1 MSRLPAP
8 PVPTLSYTL
17 PDSGRTIKYRP
28 YLVGDEKLL
37 LFAIENKDPE
47 EIKNAFFKILQE
59 TTFNQLDLSTL
70 SLVDLEA
77 LFIKTRSSSRGEVI
91 PLYFKCKN
99 VIDKPIFNEDGE
111 ITEHKKDECGHVNE
125 IAVDLRGIKLVR
137 TKAKDRIIIDKEKN
151 IGIKLRIPKSAF
163 IDYFMSKDGG
173 ISTKPYDLIMGAVME
188 YIDSVWIDEEVI
200 PAHEIPKAEL
210 KAWLEQLTRYQ
221 FDDIKK
227 FIENPS
233 YLKLDVHYEC
243 ENCGHTE
250 TFEVRRLAD
259 FLT

>member
-1 MSRLPAP
+1 MSRLPTP

-17 PDSGRTIKYRP
+17 PDSGRIVKYRP

-47 EIKNAFFKILQE
+47 EIKNAFFKILNE
-59 TTFNQLDLSTL
+59 TTFNQVDLSTL
-70 SLVDLEA
+70 SLIDLEA

-99 VIDKPIFNEDGE
+99 VVEKPIFDEEGE
-111 ITEHKKDECGHVNE
+111 ITSHQTAECGHVNE
-125 IAVDLRGIKLVR
+125 INVDLRNLKLVR
-137 TKAKDRIIIDKEKN
+137 SEVKDKIIIDKENN
-151 IGIKLRIPKSAF
+151 IGMKLRIPKSAF
-163 IDYFMSKDGG
+163 IDYFMAKDTG
-173 ISTKPYDLIMGAVME
+173 ISKPYDLIMGAVIE
-188 YIDSVWIDEEVI
+188 YVDSIWIDEEVI
-200 PAHEIPKAEL
+200 PAHEIPKEEL
-210 KAWLEQLTRYQ
+210 KAWLEQLTRQQ
-221 FDDIKK
+221 FDQIKK

-233 YLKLDVHYEC
+233 YLKLDVKYQC
-243 ENCGHTE
+243 EDCGHTE